1 MASRLPT
8 GGRAV
13 ALPGPHDP
21 HTMESCRARGRG
33 TEPPATRHRPDPMSD
48 APATPIRPDGISLDC
63 CYLDYNATAPLLP
76 AARQAMV
83 HALAQWPGNPSSPH
97 QAGQAARAALEDCRA
112 RIAGLLGLARREI
125 IFTSGGSEANNL
137 LLRGMAAPGAHYI
150 ISPLEH
156 PSVLETCAALAA
168 QGVMVDRLPV
178 TADGVVDVG
187 ALGRL
192 LRPETVLVSV
202 MTANNETG
210 VVQPIAELA
219 AAVRAQQGERHIV
232 VHTDAVQAFGRIP
245 VTPADW
251 DVDAVTLAAH
261 KLGGPKGIGA
271 LALRGTLP
279 LRPLITGGR
288 QERDLRAGT
297 ESVFLAAG
305 FAAAATDACAERE
318 TRMGRIDA
326 LRQELEQRL
335 LGLAG
340 TRVHGAK
347 APRMPNTINV
357 GVSGVAAE
365 SLVIALDLQGIA
377 VSTGSACSS
386 GALAPSHVLLAMG
399 LSESEAREG
408 VRISLGWATTADDTA
423 RCATALLAE
432 ARRLREQSA
441 RAAS

>member
-1 MASRLPT
+1 MPPLQW
-8 GGRAV
+8 
-13 ALPGPHDP
+13 PHAGLAGAAPSDP
-21 HTMESCRARGRG
+21 SPVTDTAAMN
-33 TEPPATRHRPDPMSD
+33 D
-48 APATPIRPDGISLDC
+48 APSTSI
-63 CYLDYNATAPLLP
+63 YLDYNATAPVLP
-76 AARQAMV
+76 AAQTAMV
-83 HALAQWPGNPSSPH
+83 DALTRWPGNPSSPH

-137 LLRGMAAPGAHYI
+137 LLRGMATPGAHYL

-156 PSVLETCAALAA
+156 PSVLETCAALTG
-168 QGVMVDRLPV
+168 QGVAVEYLPV
-178 TADGVVDVG
+178 NADGMVDVG
-187 ALGRL
+187 ALPDL
-192 LRPETVLVSV
+192 MRPETALVSV

-210 VVQPIAELA
+210 VVQPIAALT
-219 AAVRAQQGERHIV
+219 AAVRAHQGERHIV
-232 VHTDAVQAFGRIP
+232 MHTDAVQAFGRIP
-245 VTPADW
+245 VMPVDW
-251 DVDAVTLAAH
+251 GVDAVTVAAH

-279 LRPLITGGR
+279 LHPSITGGR

-305 FAAAATDACAERE
+305 FAAAAEDACAQRE
-318 TRMGRIDA
+318 TRMGHIDA
-326 LRQELEQRL
+326 LRQVLERQL
-335 LGLAG
+335 LDLTG
-340 TRVHGAK
+340 TRIHGAG
-347 APRMPNTINV
+347 APRLPNTINV

-399 LSESEAREG
+399 LSENEAREG
-408 VRISLGWATTADDTA
+408 VRISLGWATTANDTA
-423 RCATALLAE
+423 RCATALMAE
-432 ARRLREQSA
+432 AARLRERQA